1 MDTICS
7 PEIPRRAFMAVI
19 AGGLLAAPLAAEA
32 QPAGKVYG
40 VGVVLQGGPY
50 HAAVDGLRDGLK
62 ELGFEEG
69 TQYVLHLRDVKGDLT
84 AVGEAARNLEREKV
98 DLIYTVATGVSV
110 SVQRATTK
118 VPIVFYAGVDPV
130 EVGLVK
136 SLARPGGR
144 ITGVHSRQA
153 DLIGK
158 RLEILKE
165 IVPTFHRVVAFY
177 NPANP
182 VLRESATMAREA
194 TRQLGIE
201 LVERHVRSVDELRA
215 GLRGLKAGEVDAIV
229 VWDAMVVSQTQL
241 IVETAKKRKLPT
253 MFFDRTSVV
262 GGGLAS
268 YGTSYYGVGRLA
280 AKYVHR
286 VLSGTSPA
294 DMPVEMSDRYELV
307 INLKTAKALGLTIP
321 PALLQRADQVI
332 E

>member
-1 MDTICS
+1 MD
-7 PEIPRRAFMAVI
+7 RRAFI
-19 AGGLLAAPLAAEA
+19 SGITGGLFALPLAAEA
-32 QPAGKVYG
+32 QPAAKVYG

-98 DLIYTVATGVSV
+98 DLIYAVATGVSV

-118 VPIVFYAGVDPV
+118 VPIVFYAGADPV

-165 IVPTFHRVVAFY
+165 IVPTFHRVVTFY

-182 VLRESATMAREA
+182 ALRPGVTMARVA

-215 GLRGLKAGEVDAIV
+215 GLRGLKAGEVDAIL
-229 VWDAMVVSQTQL
+229 VWDAMVVSQTPL
-241 IVETAKKRKLPT
+241 IVETAKTKKLPT
-253 MFFDRTSVV
+253 MFFDRTSVAA
-262 GGGLAS
+262 GGLAS
-268 YGTSYYGVGRLA
+268 YGTSYYGVGRQA

-294 DMPVEMSDRYELV
+294 DLPVERSDRFELV

-321 PALLQRADQVI
+321 ASLLLRADQVI
-332 E
+332 DP

>member
-1 MDTICS
+1 MD
-7 PEIPRRAFMAVI
+7 RRAFI
-19 AGGLLAAPLAAEA
+19 SGITGGLFALPLAAEA
-32 QPAGKVYG
+32 QPAAKVYG

-98 DLIYTVATGVSV
+98 DLIYAIATGVSV

-118 VPIVFYAGVDPV
+118 VPIVFYAGADPV

-165 IVPTFHRVVAFY
+165 IVPTFHRVVTFY

-182 VLRESATMAREA
+182 ALRPGVTMARVA

-215 GLRGLKAGEVDAIV
+215 GLRGLKAGEVDAIL
-229 VWDAMVVSQTQL
+229 VWDAMVVSQTPL
-241 IVETAKKRKLPT
+241 IVETAKTKKLPT
-253 MFFDRTSVV
+253 MFFDRTSVAA
-262 GGGLAS
+262 GGLAS
-268 YGTSYYGVGRLA
+268 YGTSYYGVGRQA

-294 DMPVEMSDRYELV
+294 DLPVERSDRFELV

-321 PALLQRADQVI
+321 PSLLLRADQVI
-332 E
+332 DP

>member
-1 MDTICS
+1 MD
-7 PEIPRRAFMAVI
+7 RRTFI
-19 AGGLLAAPLAAEA
+19 GTLTGGLLAAPLAAGA
-32 QPAGKVYG
+32 QTAPKVYG

-144 ITGVHSRQA
+144 ITGVHSRQS

-182 VLRESATMAREA
+182 ALRESATMAREA

-241 IVETAKKRKLPT
+241 IVETAKTRKLPT
-253 MFFDRTSVV
+253 MFFDRTSVAA
-262 GGGLAS
+262 GGLAS
-268 YGTSYYGVGRLA
+268 YGTSYYGVGRQA

-294 DMPVEMSDRYELV
+294 DLPVERADRFELV

-321 PALLQRADQVI
+321 QSVLLRADQVI

>member
-1 MDTICS
+1 MD
-7 PEIPRRAFMAVI
+7 RRAFI
-19 AGGLLAAPLAAEA
+19 SGITGGLFALPLAAEA
-32 QPAGKVYG
+32 QPAAKVYG

-98 DLIYTVATGVSV
+98 DLIYAIATGVSV

-118 VPIVFYAGVDPV
+118 VPIVFYAGADPV

-165 IVPTFHRVVAFY
+165 IVPTFHRVVTFY

-182 VLRESATMAREA
+182 ALRPGVTMARVA

-215 GLRGLKAGEVDAIV
+215 GLRGLKAGEVDAIL
-229 VWDAMVVSQTQL
+229 VWDAMVVSQTPL
-241 IVETAKKRKLPT
+241 IVETAKTKKLPT
-253 MFFDRTSVV
+253 MFFDRTSVAA
-262 GGGLAS
+262 GGLAS
-268 YGTSYYGVGRLA
+268 YGTSYYGVGRQA

-294 DMPVEMSDRYELV
+294 DLPVERSDRFELV

-332 E
+332 DP

>member
-1 MDTICS
+1 MD
-7 PEIPRRAFMAVI
+7 RRAFI
-19 AGGLLAAPLAAEA
+19 SGITGGLFALPLAAEA
-32 QPAGKVYG
+32 QPAAKVYG

-98 DLIYTVATGVSV
+98 DLIYAVATGVSL

-118 VPIVFYAGVDPV
+118 VPIVFYAGADPV

-165 IVPTFHRVVAFY
+165 IVPTFHRVVTFY

-182 VLRESATMAREA
+182 ALRPGVTMARVA

-215 GLRGLKAGEVDAIV
+215 GLRGLKAGEVDAIL
-229 VWDAMVVSQTQL
+229 VWDAMVVSQTPL
-241 IVETAKKRKLPT
+241 IVETAKTKKLPT
-253 MFFDRTSVV
+253 MFFDRTSVAA
-262 GGGLAS
+262 GGLAS
-268 YGTSYYGVGRLA
+268 YGTSYYGVGRQA

-286 VLSGTSPA
+286 VLSGISPA
-294 DMPVEMSDRYELV
+294 DLPVERSDRFELV

-321 PALLQRADQVI
+321 PSLLARADQVI

>member
-1 MDTICS
+1 MN
-7 PEIPRRAFMAVI
+7 RRTFLGTLAS
-19 AGGLLAAPLAAEA
+19 GLLAAPLIAEA
-32 QPAGKVYG
+32 QPAGKVYR
-40 VGVVLQGGPY
+40 VGVVLEGGPY
-50 HAAVDGLRDGLK
+50 YAAVDGLRDGLK
-62 ELGFEEG
+62 ELGFDEG
-69 TQYVLHLRDVKGDLT
+69 THYNLHIRDVKGNLS
-84 AVGEAARNLEREKV
+84 AVGETAKKLERERI
-98 DLIYTVATGVSV
+98 DLIYSVATGVSV
-110 SVQRATTK
+110 AVQGATTK

-130 EVGLVK
+130 AVGLVK

-144 ITGVHSRQA
+144 ITGVHSRQV

-158 RLEILKE
+158 RLGILKE
-165 IVPTFHRVVAFY
+165 IVPTLRRVVAFY
-177 NPANP
+177 NPDNP
-182 VLRESATMAREA
+182 ALRDSATTAREA

-201 LVERHVRSVDELRA
+201 LVERHVRTVDELRA
-215 GLRGLKAGEVDAIV
+215 GLRGLKAGEVDALL
-229 VWDAMVVSQTQL
+229 VWDAMVVSQSQL
-241 IVETAKKRKLPT
+241 IVDTAKTKKLPA

-307 INLKTAKALGLTIP
+307 INLKTAKAIGLTIP
-321 PALLQRADQVI
+321 PSLLQRADQVI

>member
-1 MDTICS
+1 MD
-7 PEIPRRAFMAVI
+7 RRAFISGMTVSV
-19 AGGLLAAPLAAEA
+19 LAAPLAPEA

-69 TQYVLHLRDVKGDLT
+69 TQYVLHLRDVRGDLT

-98 DLIYTVATGVSV
+98 DLIYAVATGVSV

-118 VPIVFYAGVDPV
+118 VPIVFYAGIDPV

-182 VLRESATMAREA
+182 ALRTSLTMARAA
-194 TRQLGIE
+194 TRQLGVE

-215 GLRGLKAGEVDAIV
+215 GLRGLKAGEVDAIL

-241 IVETAKKRKLPT
+241 L
-253 MFFDRTSVV
+253 V
-262 GGGLAS
+262 GDGEDEEAAHDLLRPDQC
-268 YGTSYYGVGRLA
+268 GRGRA
-280 AKYVHR
+280 R
-286 VLSGTSPA
+286 Q
-294 DMPVEMSDRYELV
+294 LV
-307 INLKTAKALGLTIP
+307 S
-321 PALLQRADQVI
+321 
-332 E
+332 